1 MQHRQHTNQRTLHNL
16 RRSPAHLLR
25 RLSSLLR
32 SRPVAATARALAG
45 TGRDFVHNDYL
56 THAAALAFFFFLALF
71 PLLMFLAATLAYVPV
86 PHLFDRILNLLAVV
100 APPNAMGVVRAVLRD
115 TSSRPAELLSIG
127 IAGAVVS
134 SSGGFSAM
142 ITALNIA
149 YDVPEDRPLW
159 KKALLSVGLT
169 LLTGIGTIVA
179 LLSIALGPRFGFWLA
194 SHLHGAAAFA
204 VAWPYLRWLLITL
217 ITVLSVESIYFV
229 APNVR
234 QRFLAQIP
242 GAALAVFSWVAAS
255 WALNWYL
262 RSFAQYNYTFGALGA
277 VAALMLW
284 LYLSALAI
292 ILGAEL
298 NSELLKSHGHGLPRK
313 HSPHHRNRQA
323 PQKSP

>member
-1 MQHRQHTNQRTLHNL
+1 MQHRQHTNQRTLHYL
-16 RRSPAHLLR
+16 RRSPARLLR
-25 RLSSLLR
+25 RLSALLR
-32 SRPVAATARALAG
+32 FRPVAATARALAG
-45 TGRDFVHNDYL
+45 TARDFVRNDYL

-71 PLLMFLAATLAYVPV
+71 PLLMFLAATLAYIPV

-100 APPNAMGVVRAVLRD
+100 VPPNAMGVVRAVLRD
-115 TSSRPAELLSIG
+115 TGRRPAELLSIG

-134 SSGGFSAM
+134 ASGGFSAM
-142 ITALNIA
+142 ITAINIA
-149 YDVPEDRPLW
+149 YEVPEDRAFW

-169 LLTGIGTIVA
+169 LLTGLGTIVA
-179 LLSIALGPRFGFWLA
+179 LLSIALGPRFGIWLT
-194 SHLHGAAAFA
+194 SHLHTGSAFA

-217 ITVLSVESIYFV
+217 ITILSVEIIYFV

-242 GAALAVFSWVAAS
+242 GAALAVFSWVSAS

-262 RSFAQYNYTFGALGA
+262 RSFALYNRTFGALGA

-284 LYLSALAI
+284 LYVSALAI

-298 NSELLKSHGHGLPRK
+298 NSELLKSRGEGLAPR
-313 HSPHHRNRQA
+313 HPPHHRPERT